1 METVNNSVVQGVEMV
16 RIAVSNR
23 LNIMEQLNNL
33 TLQAQCTRITMVSFT
48 IIKGKQSGN
57 YLNILRNKCEK
68 VFDNVE

>member
-1 METVNNSVVQGVEMV
+1 MERINNSVVQGVDMV
-16 RIAVSNR
+16 RIEVSNR

-33 TLQAQCTRITMVSFT
+33 TIQEDCTVVTMVSFT
-48 IIKGKQSGN
+48 IIKGKQTGN